1 VRDAR
6 ILAPLGTAPRWNR
19 IDPVETAV
27 LDDGSR
33 FEVPVG
39 IDADGSAL
47 HNARRMNSVRS
58 TGT

>member
-1 VRDAR
+1 
-6 ILAPLGTAPRWNR
+6 
-19 IDPVETAV
+19 VETAV